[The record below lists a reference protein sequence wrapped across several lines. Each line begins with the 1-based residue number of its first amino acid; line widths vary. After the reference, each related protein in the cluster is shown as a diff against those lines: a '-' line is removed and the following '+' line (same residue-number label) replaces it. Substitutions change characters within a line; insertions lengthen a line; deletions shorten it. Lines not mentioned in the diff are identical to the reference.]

1 MKIPREFK
9 QFEDEKALLAVTAH
23 QTASFY
29 FASNGEIEEIKD
41 MKIENPTYSDKEGFF
56 IKSGHGDRYASG
68 SVYESKDNKVRID
81 FLNQLESS
89 LKEVVKNRNINK
101 LYLFTPQHL
110 AEETEKNLPYGVR
123 ELRVATLTGNFLNFN
138 ELDLLKKIKET
149 YITE

>member
-9 QFEDEKALLAVTAH
+9 QFEDERALLAVTGH

-41 MKIENPTYSDKEGFF
+41 MKIDNPTYSDKEGFF

-68 SVYESKDNKVRID
+68 SVYESKGNKVRID
-81 FLNQLESS
+81 FLNKLESS
-89 LKEVVKNRNINK
+89 LKETVKKRDINK

-110 AEETEKNLPYGVR
+110 AEDTEKSLPYGVR
-123 ELRVATLTGNFLNFN
+123 ELHVATLKGNFISFK
-138 ELDLLKKIKET
+138 ELDLLGKIKET
-149 YITE
+149 YIT